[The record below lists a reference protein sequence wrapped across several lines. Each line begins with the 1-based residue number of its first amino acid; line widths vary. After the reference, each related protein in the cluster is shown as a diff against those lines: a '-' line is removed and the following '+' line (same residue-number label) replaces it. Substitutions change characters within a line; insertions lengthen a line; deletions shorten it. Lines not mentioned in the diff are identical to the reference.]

1 MVMSSASF
9 HTILQ
14 WKANIHLLGFNHSV
28 VQFSSAK
35 IYIQNTIYIFF
46 KPYFVFCLL
55 LVTTKSPGWN

>member
-14 WKANIHLLGFNHSV
+14 WKANIHLLGFNHCV

-35 IYIQNTIYIFF
+35 IYIQNMIYSFF
-46 KPYFVFCLL
+46 KHYFVFCLL
-55 LVTTKSPGWN
+55 FITIKSPGWN

>member
-35 IYIQNTIYIFF
+35 IYIQNTIYISF
-46 KPYFVFCLL
+46 KPYFMFC
-55 LVTTKSPGWN
+55 